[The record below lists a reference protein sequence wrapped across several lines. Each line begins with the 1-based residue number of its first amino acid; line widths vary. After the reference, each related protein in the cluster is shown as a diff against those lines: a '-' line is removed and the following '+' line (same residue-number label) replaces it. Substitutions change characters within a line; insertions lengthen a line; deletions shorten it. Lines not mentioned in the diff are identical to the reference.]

1 MHINFRKTL
10 KIQRTSLTLTNTQVE
25 VRIGRHSLDFYLKK
39 KEICPTDEKDV
50 KNARLQMYS
59 KHFSLQEYNFK
70 EIGCL
75 EFYFYPA
82 EHLIVILQE

>member
-1 MHINFRKTL
+1 MPYYEN
-10 KIQRTSLTLTNTQVE
+10 
-25 VRIGRHSLDFYLKK
+25 
-39 KEICPTDEKDV
+39 DV
-50 KNARLQMYS
+50 KNARLEVYS